1 MSESREQK
9 LVDLCFAVALNIHS
23 HQKAWKDATRDEV
36 AEWVSDQL
44 KGCGFPTQSLGSSWG
59 VLIKR
64 TRNERLE
71 TIRSALE
78 DAALAIY
85 EAAVGEPH

>member
-9 LVDLCFAVALNIHS
+9 LIDICFQLVMTLHN
-23 HQKAWKDATRDEV
+23 HQDFLASKSRDEIAAWV
-36 AEWVSDQL
+36 ANTYRD
-44 KGCGFPTQSLGSSWG
+44 CGFPTTPIGSSWG
-59 VLIKR
+59 VLIER